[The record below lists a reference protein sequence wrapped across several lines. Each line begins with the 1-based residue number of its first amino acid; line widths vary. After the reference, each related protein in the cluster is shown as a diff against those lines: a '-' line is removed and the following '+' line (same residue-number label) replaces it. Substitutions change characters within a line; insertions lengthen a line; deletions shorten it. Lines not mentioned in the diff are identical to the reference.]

1 MTKRALIKRA
11 NDMPILVL
19 LLTLA
24 LFGCK
29 KDEQPPPKPAAP
41 AKKVV
46 KVETPVQAQVSSVK
60 PAEVSGTG
68 FDFSKMKDPFKPYI
82 TEVPKLTEASQPNI
96 SPNALP
102 IERYEVSSFKVSG
115 IIVGLSQNTALVVDP
130 AGKAYV
136 VRPGMTIGSNNG
148 RITSITRTTI
158 EVDERINGKKTL
170 VKLSLPQKK

>member
-1 MTKRALIKRA
+1 
-11 NDMPILVL
+11 MPIILVL
-19 LLTLA
+19 LALA

-29 KDEQPPPKPAAP
+29 KEAQPQPQPAAP
-41 AKKVV
+41 AKKAA
-46 KVETPVQAQVSSVK
+46 KPATPVQAQISSAK
-60 PAEVSGTG
+60 PADIPTG
-68 FDFSKMKDPFKPYI
+68 GLDFSKLKDPFKPYI
-82 TEVPKLTEASQPNI
+82 TEVPKTTETAGLPKV

-136 VRPGMTIGSNNG
+136 VKPGMTIGSSNG
-148 RITSITRTTI
+148 RITGITRTTI
-158 EVDERINGKKTL
+158 EIEERSGGKRKL